1 MDNNT
6 TNEPS
11 VKKKYKV
18 IAFITN
24 IDNGEKQ
31 VWLSRLPRQ
40 DDDKQKV
47 FKMNVRDIGDRPE
60 QLKFGLLQPTTDEA
74 KEFFTNRY
82 KKTVD
87 ILDVNTMVAGAELE
101 VIDFIKNIDLA
112 NRRIVMSEE
121 EELWKGGNKTNIDI
135 YQAIIFYT
143 PLIFALL
150 EPNTP
155 EEKKTYES
163 FILAA
168 RFAEFS
174 KGIGSKSVGG
184 KRNKSKKP
192 KRRKS
197 RSKRRKTLNKSR
209 R

>member
-1 MDNNT
+1 MDNN
-6 TNEPS
+6 
-11 VKKKYKV
+11 KYKV

-24 IDNGEKQ
+24 IENMDKE
-31 VWLSRLPRQ
+31 VCLSLLPRQ
-40 DDDKQKV
+40 HDDKQTV
-47 FKMNVRDIGDRPE
+47 FKMNVRDIGDGVK

-74 KEFFTNRY
+74 QKFFKNRY
-82 KKTVD
+82 KKSVN
-87 ILDVNTMVAGAELE
+87 IIDVTQMVAGAELE
-101 VIDFIKNIDLA
+101 VIDFIKEIDLE
-112 NRRIVMSEE
+112 NKRIVMSEE
-121 EELWKGGNKTNIDI
+121 EELWRGKKKTNIDI

-150 EPNTP
+150 KPNTP
-155 EEKKTYES
+155 EEQKTYDS
-163 FILAA
+163 FLEGA

-174 KGIGSKSVGG
+174 KSIGSKRGGG

>member
-1 MDNNT
+1 MDDNM

-11 VKKKYKV
+11 VEKKYKV

-24 IDNGEKQ
+24 IDNEEKQ

-47 FKMNVRDIGDRPE
+47 FKMNVRDIGDGPKK
-60 QLKFGLLQPTTDEA
+60 LKFGLLQPTTDKA

-101 VIDFIKNIDLA
+101 VIDFIKEINVK
-112 NRRIVMSEE
+112 NRRIVMSGK
-121 EELWKGGNKTNIDI
+121 EELWKGEKTNIDI
-135 YQAIIFYT
+135 WQSSIYYT

-155 EEKKTYES
+155 EEQATYNS
-163 FILAA
+163 FYEGA
-168 RFAEFS
+168 RLDVFS
-174 KGIGSKSVGG
+174 KSMGMGG

>member
-11 VKKKYKV
+11 VNKKYKV

-24 IDNGEKQ
+24 IANTENE
-31 VWLSRLPRQ
+31 VWLSPLPSQ
-40 DDDKQKV
+40 HENKQTV
-47 FKMNVRDIGDRPE
+47 SKMNVKDIGDGTE
-60 QLKFGLLQPTTDEA
+60 QLKFGLLQPTTAEA

-82 KKTVD
+82 KNKSVD
-87 ILDVNTMVAGAELE
+87 IIDVTTMVGGADLE
-101 VIDFIKNIDLA
+101 VIDFIQKIDMKNRKIF
-112 NRRIVMSEE
+112 MSGKEG
-121 EELWKGGNKTNIDI
+121 KKNTNIDI

-150 EPNTP
+150 EPDTP
-155 EEKKTYES
+155 EEQKTYDS
-163 FILAA
+163 FILGA

-174 KGIGSKSVGG
+174 KSIGG